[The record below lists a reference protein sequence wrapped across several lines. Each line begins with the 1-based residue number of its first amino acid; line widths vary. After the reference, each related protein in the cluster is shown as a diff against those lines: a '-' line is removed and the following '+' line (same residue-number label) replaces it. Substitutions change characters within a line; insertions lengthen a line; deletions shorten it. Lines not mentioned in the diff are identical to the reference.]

1 MNYHNSYTGS
11 VKKKILLRVLVVLV
25 SLIVISALTLAYGNY
40 LKSKAEGTAGSD
52 YSGAGRTH
60 SSDVDGQESEITT
73 SFSKSV
79 EVKSACIV
87 PDSFADEAAQSE
99 AVSAYSDN
107 KYTGITVVLTGRD
120 GYLTYASDA
129 VSSFTKQKSPASKKL
144 DFITSAVSKAHAL
157 SMRASAVIFTSED
170 FSENEK
176 EIKSRVGYVSGG
188 ADYYVTKKLKTIT
201 AVTKRFYENFDDTA
215 YRGYLEK
222 FNLDENKTVK
232 ALSQGMKVKYS
243 LALALSHNA
252 DLLILDEPTS
262 GLDPVSREDLLDVFL
277 SLKDDGKTILFS
289 THVTSDLDKCADDI
303 TYIRNGKIFAS
314 EPTDTFKEKYKLA
327 FVKKDAFTDDI
338 AACSH
343 GIRRLKDGLSVLI
356 SADKADVLN
365 IETTDASL
373 EDIMVHLEKEEL

>member
-1 MNYHNSYTGS
+1 MKTLEIENLTKVYPAFTLDDVSFS
-11 VKKKILLRVLVVLV
+11 VESGRIMGFIGR
-25 SLIVISALTLAYGNY
+25 N
-40 LKSKAEGTAGSD
+40 
-52 YSGAGRTH
+52 GAGKSTTLKCLLGFVH
-60 SSDVDGQESEITT
+60 KDGGT
-73 SFSKSV
+73 
-79 EVKSACIV
+79 VK
-87 PDSFADEAAQSE
+87 FFG
-99 AVSAYSDN
+99 
-107 KYTGITVVLTGRD
+107 K
-120 GYLTYASDA
+120 
-129 VSSFTKQKSPASKKL
+129 
-144 DFITSAVSKAHAL
+144 
-157 SMRASAVIFTSED
+157 D

-188 ADYYVTKKLKTIT
+188 ADYYVTKKTENDNRRHEEVLRKTLTTRRIAAILKKIQPGR
-201 AVTKRFYENFDDTA
+201 KP
-215 YRGYLEK
+215 
-222 FNLDENKTVK
+222 KTVK

-343 GIRRLKDGLSVLI
+343 GVRRLKDGLSVLI
-356 SADKADVLN
+356 SADKAAVLN

>member
-1 MNYHNSYTGS
+1 MGFIGRN
-11 VKKKILLRVLVVLV
+11 
-25 SLIVISALTLAYGNY
+25 
-40 LKSKAEGTAGSD
+40 
-52 YSGAGRTH
+52 GAGKSTTLKCLLGFVH
-60 SSDVDGQESEITT
+60 KDGGT
-73 SFSKSV
+73 
-79 EVKSACIV
+79 VK
-87 PDSFADEAAQSE
+87 FFG
-99 AVSAYSDN
+99 
-107 KYTGITVVLTGRD
+107 K
-120 GYLTYASDA
+120 
-129 VSSFTKQKSPASKKL
+129 
-144 DFITSAVSKAHAL
+144 
-157 SMRASAVIFTSED
+157 D

-314 EPTDTFKEKYKLA
+314 EPTDTYKEKYKLA

-343 GIRRLKDGLSVLI
+343 GVRRLKDGLSVLI